1 MIIPVRCFT
10 CNRVLASKYKKY
22 KQLIKEDA
30 SRRTEDGSGQLE
42 NILSGDDISVDS
54 KTNSSEVIKLY
65 KGIFKQ
71 IGIDRYCCKRCII
84 SHIDLIYKI

>member
-22 KQLIKEDA
+22 LEYISENPDTK
-30 SRRTEDGSGQLE
+30 E
-42 NILSGDDISVDS
+42 NILSGNPDLEEL
-54 KTNSSEVIKLY
+54 KEENAHMKA
-65 KGIFKQ
+65 FKE
-71 IGIDRYCCKRCII
+71 IGIDNRYCCKRHIL